1 MERPLR
7 GIALFVAATMLFSL
21 SDTMA
26 KYLTASLPA
35 IEIAWVRY
43 VVFVLLAAS
52 PVVRHGPAA
61 ARVRRPRWQILRGL
75 GVVGSAVLFVASLSA
90 LPIAEATTV
99 GFVSP
104 LMIASLAVPVLGEKV
119 GPGGWL
125 AVLAGFL
132 GVLIVIRP
140 GTSGF
145 HPAVLLVLASSCCW
159 VMAMLITRRMAATE
173 RPSAMLLWSAA
184 TGLTVLTVLL
194 PLMFRPP
201 DARSLALALLVG
213 IVATGGQWLTIL
225 GYRNTPASVLAPLSY
240 SQLIWSS
247 VLGYLVFGAVPDRWT
262 LIGAAV
268 IVASGI
274 YTVQHERARL
284 RRRQAA

>member
-1 MERPLR
+1 
-7 GIALFVAATMLFSL
+7 
-21 SDTMA
+21 
-26 KYLTASLPA
+26 
-35 IEIAWVRY
+35 
-43 VVFVLLAAS
+43 
-52 PVVRHGPAA
+52 
-61 ARVRRPRWQILRGL
+61 
-75 GVVGSAVLFVASLSA
+75 
-90 LPIAEATTV
+90 
-99 GFVSP
+99 
-104 LMIASLAVPVLGEKV
+104 
-119 GPGGWL
+119 
-125 AVLAGFL
+125 
-132 GVLIVIRP
+132 
-140 GTSGF
+140 
-145 HPAVLLVLASSCCW
+145 
-159 VMAMLITRRMAATE
+159 MAMLITRRMAATE